1 MTIKLYTMI
10 VIFFPGDRPLM
21 RDRTFPKN
29 SISMAFYK
37 YFWLSISTL
46 LFTFVFS
53 CHSVEEKKHKE
64 LVVVMKGDVDGRK
77 LSSSLRARDAMQSKN
92 KNGLSG
98 SIITT
103 KNNMEI
109 IIVLDGGQDEDEV
122 MKSAIDLIKLYKLE
136 KKIIE
141 ISIR

>member
-1 MTIKLYTMI
+1 
-10 VIFFPGDRPLM
+10 
-21 RDRTFPKN
+21 
-29 SISMAFYK
+29 MAFYK